1 MFTKRK
7 RLMFNEDPFGGDFD
21 STNAGAGS
29 PGGADEPEYDFSTFG
44 TEAPAEVTTPEN
56 KDNPAWE
63 AYLQDVP
70 DTMRGLVTPAF
81 KKWDQEVSAKFEQHA
96 QDRKRYDPYNEFVDN
111 QVDPNAI
118 RASMQFLHQLT
129 NDPVAF
135 YKELDQTLREN
146 PQYASQLS
154 PAQKQAIANAADDDS
169 LPDDPYQQKIDELA
183 KTQNAFQQEWQRREQ
198 AQKHQQYVASAHD
211 EFNRDYAAIE
221 QQHGTLSGEFK
232 ARIAQE
238 AIALETRFGRPAT
251 IREGFESLRQFGEG
265 YAQSKRKA
273 PRVIGGGGGQQ
284 ARRPVDNP
292 GKMSEQDRLNSV
304 LSIIAEHK
312 DN

>member
-1 MFTKRK
+1 MFTKSK

-29 PGGADEPEYDFSTFG
+29 PEGADEQEYDFSSFG
-44 TEAPAEVTTPEN
+44 QAAQETEATPTE
-56 KDNPAWE
+56 KGNPAWD
-63 AYLQDVP
+63 AYLEDVP
-70 DTMRGLVTPAF
+70 DTLRDLVKPAF
-81 KKWDQEVSAKFEQHA
+81 KKWDQDVAAKFEQHA
-96 QDRKRYDPYNEFVDN
+96 QDRKRYDPYNEFVEN

-135 YKELDQTLREN
+135 YKELHQTLQEN

-154 PAQKQAIANAADDDS
+154 PAQKQAVADAAEES
-169 LPDDPYQQKIDELA
+169 LSDDPYQQKIDELA
-183 KTQNAFQQEWQRREQ
+183 NSQRAFQQEWERREQ
-198 AQKHQQYVASAHD
+198 AQKQQQYLAVANQ
-211 EFNRDYAAIE
+211 EFDRDYAAIE
-221 QQHGTLSGEFK
+221 QQFGTLSGEFK
-232 ARIAQE
+232 SRIAAE
-238 AIALETRFGRPAT
+238 ALALEQRLGRPAT

-284 ARRPVDNP
+284 ARRPVENP
-292 GKMSEQDRLNSV
+292 GKMNDDDRLKSV